1 MPLPQGEGSCLVEY
15 SPYIHQALAV
25 LELGVYAECL
35 CHRDGEWLPLLS
47 SRLRQLGMQEQQV
60 LLLVARQQP
69 QPCPTFQLQHS
80 YLARRLPGLR
90 SILSTSAS
98 APTSSYFSKP

>member
-1 MPLPQGEGSCLVEY
+1 MPQGEGNCLVEH

-25 LELGVYAECL
+25 LELGVYAERRR
-35 CHRDGEWLPLLS
+35 HRDGGWLPLLS

-60 LLLVARQQP
+60 LLLIARQQP
-69 QPCPTFQLQHS
+69 QPYPTFQRQRS
-80 YLARRLPGLR
+80 YLARRLPGLC

-98 APTSSYFSKP
+98 ALTSSYFSKP